1 VGELGDLLDSLVS
14 RVVLMKEMRVVAA
27 ALGTLLLLGGYF
39 PSSGASAPVATAPST
54 LRDLKGVDEL
64 RSLFNNDVG
73 KVRLVLLLSPT

>member
-1 VGELGDLLDSLVS
+1 M
-14 RVVLMKEMRVVAA
+14 LMRNMRVVAA

-39 PSSGASAPVATAPST
+39 PPAGAAST
-54 LRDLKGVDEL
+54 LGDLKGVDEL

>member
-1 VGELGDLLDSLVS
+1 M
-14 RVVLMKEMRVVAA
+14 LMRNMRVVAA

-39 PSSGASAPVATAPST
+39 PPAGASAPVATAAST